1 MTTLNAFGFF
11 LLGLMMAILPVIA
24 SAYFPGNSL
33 DGSNTSALWLEVMGV
48 FQGSMGTFFIFRNE
62 AAPFAVRLMTMRFP
76 TFKPADRRTTAPGFL
91 LQPVEGDYLPGQSG
105 ENQQLA
111 A

>member
-11 LLGLMMAILPVIA
+11 LLGLVMATVPVIA

-33 DGSNTSALWLEVMGV
+33 DGSNTSALWLEVMGM

-62 AAPFAVRLMTMRFP
+62 AAPFAVRLMTMRLP
-76 TFKPADRRTTAPGFL
+76 VFKPADRPTAPDFL
-91 LQPVEGDYLPGQSG
+91 LQPMGGDYLSGQSG
-105 ENQQLA
+105 ENQRLA